1 MTSPFFKQGNMK
13 TYRKIFYSKRFAI
26 FCFITPA
33 AILFSGFII
42 YPLISSLLYSI
53 YEWDGLTRIKFVGL
67 NNFKILLFS
76 GRDICERFWTAVN
89 HNAYSLVFVTTLQ
102 MCLGIFFA
110 LLLFKKVKGH
120 QFFQTLFFLPVV
132 LSVVLVGFL
141 FNLLLHPIWGVFNQ
155 LIRIIGFKDFYF
167 PWLGNPKTVLTVILL
182 VNVWRWAG
190 FPTLVFLAGLNN
202 IPKSILEAAD
212 LDGAMGFKKLTSVL
226 IPLLIPQILIVLIL
240 TITGNLMMF
249 DIVFALAGP
258 AGEPNYSADVLGT
271 LFYRTAFG
279 GKYGLTDKG
288 LGASIA
294 VIMLIIMIIF
304 SFLAVSTL
312 QKRRTEL

>member
-1 MTSPFFKQGNMK
+1 MRTF
-13 TYRKIFYSKRFAI
+13 RRIFYSKKFAI
-26 FCFITPA
+26 ACFITPA
-33 AILFSGFII
+33 MILFSGFIL
-42 YPLISSLLYSI
+42 YPLISSLFYSI
-53 YEWDGLTRIKFVGL
+53 YEWDGLTRIRFVGL
-67 NNFKILLFS
+67 ENFKTLLFS
-76 GRDICERFWTAVN
+76 GKEISERFWNAVS

-110 LLLFKKVKGH
+110 LLLFQKVKGH
-120 QFFQTLFFLPVV
+120 RFFQTLFFLPVV

-155 LIRIIGFKDFYF
+155 LIRIAGFKDFYF

-182 VNVWRWAG
+182 VNIWRWAG

-202 IPKSILEAAD
+202 IPKSIMEAAD
-212 LDGAMGFKKLTSVL
+212 LDGATGFTKLKSVT

-249 DIVFALAGP
+249 DIIFALAGP

-288 LGASIA
+288 LGTSIA
-294 VIMLIIMIIF
+294 VIMLMIMAVF
-304 SFLAVSTL
+304 SVFVVTIL
-312 QKRRTEL
+312 QRRRTEL